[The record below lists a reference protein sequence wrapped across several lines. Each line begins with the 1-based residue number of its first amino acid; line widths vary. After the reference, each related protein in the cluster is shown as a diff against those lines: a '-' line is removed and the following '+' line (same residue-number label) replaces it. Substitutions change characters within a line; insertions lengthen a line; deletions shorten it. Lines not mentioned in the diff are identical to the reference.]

1 LTFWFKPQLIG
12 VNCFCFNRHAPRVI
26 AFPSAALPASGSL
39 GIISARYIKA
49 PLILSVLRKDEQS
62 YVPKNLICK
71 RPCEYFP
78 SLFRKKAFISGIANF
93 KTMYKAIIK
102 ENNYEIVPGEHGYR
116 VNGEDVQLDI
126 ASIGENYFHVIFK
139 DKSYRA
145 EIVKADRATKTFKVK
160 INGSLYELQL
170 KNKVDL
176 LLEKMGMQNGAS
188 GKINSIKAP
197 MPGLIIDLKV
207 KEGDTVKQ
215 NDPLLILEAMKMENI
230 IKAPGDGIVKHVKVK
245 KGNSVEKNQVLIE
258 F

>member
-1 LTFWFKPQLIG
+1 
-12 VNCFCFNRHAPRVI
+12 
-26 AFPSAALPASGSL
+26 
-39 GIISARYIKA
+39 
-49 PLILSVLRKDEQS
+49 
-62 YVPKNLICK
+62 
-71 RPCEYFP
+71 
-78 SLFRKKAFISGIANF
+78 
-93 KTMYKAIIK
+93 MYKATIK
-102 ENNYEIVPGEHGYR
+102 QNNFEIVPGEDGYL
-116 VNGEDVQLDI
+116 VNGQQVQLDI
-126 ASIGENYFHVIFK
+126 AAIGENYFHVLFK

-145 EIVKADRATKTFKVK
+145 EIVKSDRTSKSFTVK
-160 INGSLYELQL
+160 INGTLYDIQV

-245 KGNSVEKNQVLIE
+245 KGNSVEKNQILIE